1 VHVRWIELAA
11 FRNHA
16 SLTFTPESGLNV
28 LVGKNGEGKTS
39 LLEALHV
46 LLTGRSFRTP
56 RLAECI
62 AWEGSGRAAV
72 AGELVEG
79 PQVRSIRLE
88 MVGSEGGSELRG
100 TVCAWARAVTF
111 AAPDLLLLTGPPG
124 LRRAYLDGAAAKLV
138 PAHGEA
144 CRRYRLVLQQ
154 RTRLLGQLAG
164 RADAERLLAP
174 WDEQLARL
182 GAEIVHRRLETLAQL
197 AAELQAVHRALAP
210 AAPAV
215 SLTYEPSVAPGPA
228 REATRDALLAALAA
242 GRAQELRRGVTL
254 AGPHRDDLTVRRGR
268 ADARTAASRGEQRL
282 LALGLRLAEAAA
294 LRERLGTEPVFLLD
308 DVLSELDA
316 DVRARVLAWLDRPA
330 QVLYTVTDALPP
342 AARAGTV
349 WAIGSGRVEA
359 AGALARGAA

>member
-16 SLTFTPESGLNV
+16 SLTFSPEPGLNA
-28 LVGKNGEGKTS
+28 LAGKNGEGKTS
-39 LLEALHV
+39 VLEALHV

-62 AWEGSGRAAV
+62 GWDGPGRAAV
-72 AGELVEG
+72 SGEIAEG
-79 PQVRSIRLE
+79 AQVRSVRLE
-88 MVGSEGGSELRG
+88 LVAPEGGGELRG
-100 TVCAWARAVTF
+100 TLCPWARAVTF

-154 RTRLLGQLAG
+154 RSRLLGQLAG
-164 RADAERLLAP
+164 RADADRLLEP

-215 SLTYEPSVAPGPA
+215 ALAYEPAVAPGPA
-228 REATRDALLAALAA
+228 RDGTRDALRAALVA

-254 AGPHRDDLTVRRGR
+254 VGPHRDDLTVRRGR

-316 DVRARVLAWLDRPA
+316 EVRARVLAWLDRGA
-330 QVLYTVTDALPP
+330 QVLYTTTDALPP
-342 AARAGTV
+342 AARAGTM
-349 WAIGSGRVEA
+349 WALAGGRVEA